1 MAGLDTGTSRK
12 PSRSA
17 LSVLVPHNGEAPT
30 HCSRLIA
37 EQAAHIEA
45 LQAQQMRLR
54 AELIIRVTALQ
65 FEREERARL
74 EAMAP
79 GLPCRAVL
87 ARQVEQLKLRLE
99 TLLRERTTW
108 RWRGERSRESPPGP
122 LPGDSA
128 LGQRPSVAD
137 AASPCERD
145 GPGLDPGPGAAP
157 QTSGNGI
164 KALEQCLLEAE
175 LLICRTG
182 CISHGDYWRV
192 QDRCR
197 RTGKACLLIDEHQA
211 IRVVRQGNGVVVQA
225 RPVRPFEA

>member
-1 MAGLDTGTSRK
+1 MAGPDTEASRK

-17 LSVLVPHNGEAPT
+17 LSVLGPHNGESPT
-30 HCSRLIA
+30 HCGRLIA
-37 EQAAHIEA
+37 EQAAQIEA

-74 EAMAP
+74 ETMAP
-79 GLPCRAVL
+79 GLPRRAVL

-99 TLLRERTTW
+99 TLLRDRTHW
-108 RWRGERSRESPPGP
+108 RRGGERQRDAPPPPGP
-122 LPGDSA
+122 LPGDRALCDGPAAASASA
-128 LGQRPSVAD
+128 LEGR
-137 AASPCERD
+137 
-145 GPGLDPGPGAAP
+145 GPDPAPGTGPRR
-157 QTSGNGI
+157 SGNGSN
-164 KALEQCLLEAE
+164 AHEQCVLEAE

-182 CISHGDYWRV
+182 CISQGDYWRV
-192 QDRCR
+192 QDHCR

-211 IRVVRQGNGVVVQA
+211 IHVMRQGNGVVVQA